1 MWGLALAA
9 VVLLVGATLAFWPGL
24 FRDAPPPATP
34 KPADTLPD
42 DIIWPP
48 EPKKTTDVFPDDWI
62 LPPEPKITTQ
72 KSTYRVLSNVS
83 GGFQNLRSGPAVKYK
98 IVIPI
103 PAGATGI
110 ELGACRA
117 AEDNTRSWCQAT
129 WRGLSGWIS
138 SCCIVDET
146 TGAPPKV
153 D

>member
-1 MWGLALAA
+1 MPAP
-9 VVLLVGATLAFWPGL
+9 ATP
-24 FRDAPPPATP
+24 APPPARPAPPGPGTGAPPVVAQP
-34 KPADTLPD
+34 KAAPTA
-42 DIIWPP
+42 I
-48 EPKKTTDVFPDDWI
+48 
-62 LPPEPKITTQ
+62 
-72 KSTYRVLSNVS
+72 YRVLPNVS
-83 GGFQNLRSGPAVKYK
+83 GGYQNLRSGPAVKYK

-117 AEDNTRSWCQAT
+117 AEDNTRPWCQAT

-138 SCCIVDET
+138 SCCIVNEK